1 MANQVTQSDAN
12 VKDLAVQVDNLTF
25 GYGGPNILKDLNLRL
40 PRGSRCLLVGAN
52 GAGKTTLLRILAG
65 KRMTPGVVNILGVN
79 AFLDAPKGVT
89 YLGTEWAGNPVVRS
103 DLKVD
108 FLVKSVGGDRWP
120 DRRDELIEVLDV
132 DTNWKMH
139 QVSDG
144 QRRRVQLVMGL
155 LAPWDMLLLDEVTV
169 DLDVL
174 VRSDFLDYLEKE
186 TAARNSTIVY
196 ATHIFDGLG
205 EWPTHI
211 AHVSDGTTISIHAV
225 NDYPEFDAFKER
237 HLDERRI
244 DSPLMALCL
253 SLLREDKA
261 RERAKKAQGKL
272 PPVDPRTGQLHTR
285 WDDLSDD
292 MKTYGDKY
300 FNYWKD

>member
-1 MANQVTQSDAN
+1 MGNQAEQTDVN
-12 VKDLAVQVDNLTF
+12 VKDLAVQVDSLTF
-25 GYGGPNILKDLNLRL
+25 GYGGPDILKNLNLRL
-40 PRGSRCLLVGAN
+40 PRGARCLLVGAN

-79 AFLDAPKGVT
+79 AFIDSPKGVT

-103 DLKVD
+103 DLRVD
-108 FLVKSVGGDRWP
+108 YLLKSVGGDRWP
-120 DRRDELIEVLDV
+120 ERRDELIQVLDV
-132 DTNWKMH
+132 DTTWRMH

-155 LAPWDMLLLDEVTV
+155 LAPWDILLLDEVTV

-186 TAARNSTIVY
+186 TASRNSTIVY

-211 AHVSDGTTISIHAV
+211 AHVADGTAISIHHV
-225 NDYPEFDAFKER
+225 DDYPEFDAFKQR
-237 HLDERRI
+237 HMNEKRI

-253 SLLREDKA
+253 SLLRKDKE
-261 RERAKKAQGKL
+261 REKAKKAQGKL
-272 PPVDPRTGQLHTR
+272 PAIDPNTGLPHTK
-285 WDDLSDD
+285 WDDLSED